1 MLTITIDMV
10 HYSLNFIRLLLHN
23 EALTIDVKHDAE
35 VRYTAEMQ
43 TALKDTVWQSGCLSW
58 YFTADGWNS
67 TVYPYTQVDFWRR
80 CMFPRWE
87 DWNIE
92 YTRKGRMKMWMRR
105 VVRGLA
111 VVLLVGGLV
120 KARRSGL
127 GVGDVKRLVG
137 GVIGAYVESVRD
149 AWGMVRNAV
158 MV

>member
-1 MLTITIDMV
+1 MV
-10 HYSLNFIRLLLHN
+10 NYSLNFIRLLLTN
-23 EALTIDVKHDAE
+23 EASTIDVKHDAE

-43 TALKDTVWQSGCLSW
+43 GALKNTVWRSGGCLSW
-58 YFTADGWNS
+58 YYTADGWNS

-80 CMFPRWE
+80 CTFPKWE

-92 YTRKGRMKMWMRR
+92 YTSKGRARMRVRR

-127 GVGDVKRLVG
+127 GFDDVKKLVG
-137 GVIGAYVESVRD
+137 GVAQAYVASVRD
-149 AWGMVRNAV
+149 AWAMVRNAILA
-158 MV
+158 